1 MIQTILYE
9 LCNLYNKKGD
19 CAVAAAITYG
29 LDNSITVKHRRR
41 RHSNG
46 GGVWSGRFEFVAGGH
61 AAANVAF
68 GLVLLQKGFDLVIQ
82 NAIAEGKAFGKVF
95 MYGTF
100 ADSEFLRRNP
110 DGGAV
115 LNHVNSQTAGP
126 FLDILLQAA
135 TLL

>member
-1 MIQTILYE
+1 MTH
-9 LCNLYNKKGD
+9 GP
-19 CAVAAAITYG
+19 G
-29 LDNSITVKHRRR
+29 NSTTAKHRRR

-46 GGVWSGRFEFVAGGH
+46 GGETSGRFEFVAGCH

-100 ADSEFLRRNP
+100 ADSEFLCRGA

-115 LNHVNSQTAGP
+115 LDHVNSQTAGP
-126 FLDILLQAA
+126 FLDVLLQAA